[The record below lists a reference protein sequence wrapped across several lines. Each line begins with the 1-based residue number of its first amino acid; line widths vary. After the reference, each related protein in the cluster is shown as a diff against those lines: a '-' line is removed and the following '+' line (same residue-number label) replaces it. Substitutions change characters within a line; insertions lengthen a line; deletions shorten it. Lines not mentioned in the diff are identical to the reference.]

1 MTLTIIMKS
10 NDVDDDHAPSRNRE
24 HSYLA
29 GSVSDDESSVL
40 DTVLR
45 NDMDL

>member
-10 NDVDDDHAPSRNRE
+10 NDVDDDLAPGRDRE
-24 HSYLA
+24 HSCLA

-40 DTVLR
+40 HTVLR
-45 NDMDL
+45 NDTDL